1 MAILGWIGWGLS
13 VLINLYMMVL
23 FARVILDWVQF
34 FARGWRPSGILLVLA
49 NVLYALTDPPMDR
62 ALRSAPAPRWWHG
75 NRCRFHALIPGAYR
89 WAALRYFP
97 VLFEPVAPKKGDER
111 SHKNDPHL
119 VMDVASVTI
128 SVIIFV
134 T

>member
-23 FARVILDWVQF
+23 LARVILDWGLF

-49 NVLYALTDPPMDR
+49 NVLYALTDPPIR
-62 ALRSAPAPRWWHG
+62 WIGRFVRPAPGRRHG

-89 WAALRYFP
+89 WAAIR
-97 VLFEPVAPKKGDER
+97 
-111 SHKNDPHL
+111 
-119 VMDVASVTI
+119 
-128 SVIIFV
+128 
-134 T
+134 